1 MEQVDK
7 ICATVG
13 LDQFESCKALQ
24 NVAGKVHLK
33 VSHLLLGC
41 AIVLLLLIVV
51 DVGSSFLSNLVGFV
65 YPSYMSFKALQTS
78 YGEDDR
84 HWLTYWTVYSF
95 VTLFDP
101 FLEIL
106 LSFIPMYHLFKV
118 TSYIQVVLLR
128 LALQPQDPGCRAHL
142 PEGRQAPPQPVPG
155 PNRPQNRQLRK

>member
-7 ICATVG
+7 ICVTVG
-13 LDQFESCKALQ
+13 LDQFESFKPLQ
-24 NVAGKVHLK
+24 QVSQKLHLK

-41 AIVLLLLIVV
+41 AISVLLLVV
-51 DVGSSFLSNLVGFV
+51 LDIGSSFLSNLVGFV

-78 YGEDDR
+78 YSEDDR

-101 FLEIL
+101 FLEII

-118 TSYIQVVLLR
+118 YLFYY
-128 LALQPQDPGCRAHL
+128 
-142 PEGRQAPPQPVPG
+142 
-155 PNRPQNRQLRK
+155 QLFFYVWMFNPKTQGAEVIYQKAVKPFLNQYQE